1 MKSKI
6 ICIAAA
12 MAAAGAITAVAVA
25 QGSGDEVVN
34 ESIPAVE
41 SSVVSD
47 ETDESDMPENTED
60 NESDASEIA
69 ETTESAP
76 TESDGTS
83 ESAPAHYEGTVE
95 AVDPV
100 DDRITYTFDADAEGA
115 AFTRHW
121 SGEVEDHLEILN
133 HTESNSA
140 SLEYLKEFFGTDS
153 LPVDE
158 RFKGGIERVLSDGHF
173 DCDAA
178 EGAEAYSPVEGR
190 VIVVSEPRYNGGLGA
205 FVAVEFDNKIFIIAH
220 LDELYVEVGD
230 AVSAGQALG
239 VCGHSG
245 SVYVGDPPL
254 MTLITMIVED

>member
-12 MAAAGAITAVAVA
+12 IAAAGTITAVAVA
-25 QGSGDEVVN
+25 QNSGDEVVN
-34 ESIPAVE
+34 ESEPAVV
-41 SSVVSD
+41 SVETPDSDVSAD
-47 ETDESDMPENTED
+47 TED
-60 NESDASEIA
+60 SESETAELDEGDSTAAPEDVEPDA
-69 ETTESAP
+69 P
-76 TESDGTS
+76 

-230 AVSAGQALG
+230 VVSAGQALG